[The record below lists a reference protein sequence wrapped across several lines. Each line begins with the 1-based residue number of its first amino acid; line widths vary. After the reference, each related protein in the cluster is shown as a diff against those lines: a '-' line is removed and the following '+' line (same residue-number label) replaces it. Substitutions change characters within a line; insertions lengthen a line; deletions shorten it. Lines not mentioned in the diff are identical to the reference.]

1 LNIRQL
7 PTFANHM
14 ILLQSTL
21 FDVIVDL
28 LKFII
33 PSIIVFSAT
42 YIMMR
47 QFLEE
52 DYKKKLLEIREKNL
66 GVITPIKLQAY
77 ERLTILLERIA
88 PENLVMML
96 SQPRQSATELR
107 VLILNQ
113 VTEEFNHNISQQIY
127 ISTQSWE
134 LIKIIR
140 EQVLTI
146 VDNSYKS
153 LPESAKGTDLGK
165 AIISE
170 LMLQKNHPT
179 RGGIEFLKKEI
190 ALVM

>member
-1 LNIRQL
+1 
-7 PTFANHM
+7 M

-107 VLILNQ
+107 VLIINQ

-127 ISTQSWE
+127 VSTQGWE

-140 EQVLTI
+140 EQVLII

-153 LPESAKGTDLGK
+153 LPEGAKGTDLGK

-190 ALVM
+190 VLVM

>member
-1 LNIRQL
+1 
-7 PTFANHM
+7 M
-14 ILLQSTL
+14 ILLQNTL

-52 DYKKKLLEIREKNL
+52 DYKKKLLEIKEKNAGL
-66 GVITPIKLQAY
+66 ITPIKLQAY

-88 PENLVMML
+88 PENMIMML
-96 SQPRQSATELR
+96 SQPRQTASELR
-107 VLILNQ
+107 DIIVNQ
-113 VTEEFNHNISQQIY
+113 VTDEFNHNISQQIY

-134 LIKIIR
+134 LIKLIR
-140 EQVLTI
+140 EQVLSI
-146 VDNSYKS
+146 VNNSYKS
-153 LPESAKGTDLGK
+153 LPENAKGTDLGH
-165 AIISE
+165 AILSE
-170 LMLQKNHPT
+170 LMNHTSHPT

-190 ALVM
+190 ALVL